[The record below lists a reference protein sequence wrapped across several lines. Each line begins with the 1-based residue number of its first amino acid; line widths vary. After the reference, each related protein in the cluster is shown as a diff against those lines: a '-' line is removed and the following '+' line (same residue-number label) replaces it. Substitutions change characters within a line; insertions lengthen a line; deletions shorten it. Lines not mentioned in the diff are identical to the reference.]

1 MSDLCQTPLVNSDD
15 CDFDLTDDELRA
27 ARTVKWAVA
36 PEPQIAAWVA
46 ELDVRPCPVVLEAVQ
61 DAVSRGTFGYSPFDS
76 LTGLPHATASFQATR
91 FGWDVDADLV
101 VGCGD
106 VMSGVGLALDY
117 LCEPGPVIVPVPA
130 YPPMLGILP
139 LSGRSAVPVPFT
151 HRGDS
156 PACLDLEAINHA
168 LAQGARTVLLTAPH
182 NPLGRVF
189 TPQELLALRD
199 VVNTHGARVISD
211 EIHAPLVLPGAT
223 HTPYASLPDTAHHT
237 TTVTAASKAW
247 NIPGLKCAQVIA
259 GNAADAAVL
268 RSLPYIAN
276 HGTSPLGV
284 AATLAAYRDGG
295 PWLDNVLAHLDRQ
308 RTLLDELMATHLP
321 HLPYTRIE
329 ATYLVWIDVRPSAAP
344 DPVLA
349 ARAAGIEIS
358 AGADFGAGFEGFA
371 RLNIGTSAERLE
383 RIVAALGAA
392 WS

>member
-1 MSDLCQTPLVNSDD
+1 VDELCQTPLVTSDD
-15 CDFDLTDDELRA
+15 CDFDLSDDDLRA
-27 ARTVKWAVA
+27 ARTVKWAITPA
-36 PEPQIAAWVA
+36 PQVAAWVA
-46 ELDVRPCPVVLEAVQ
+46 ELDVRPCPVVLQAVQ
-61 DAVSRGTFGYSPFDS
+61 DAVSRGSFGYSPFDS
-76 LTGLPHATASFQATR
+76 LTGLPQATAAFQAAR
-91 FGWDVDADLV
+91 FGWEVDSDLV

-139 LSGRSAVPVPFT
+139 LSGRSAVPVEFT
-151 HRGDS
+151 KSDNA
-156 PACLDLEAINHA
+156 PACLDLDAIDHA
-168 LAQGARTVLLTAPH
+168 LGHGARTVLLTAPH
-182 NPLGRVF
+182 NPLGLVF
-189 TPQELLALRD
+189 GPAELMALRD
-199 VVNTHGARVISD
+199 VVNHHGARVISD
-211 EIHAPLVLPGAT
+211 EIHSPLVLAGAK

-259 GNAADAAVL
+259 GNAADAATL

-295 PWLDNVLAHLDRQ
+295 PWLDNVLVHLDRQ
-308 RTLLDELMATHLP
+308 RTLLDELMATHLA

-329 ATYLVWIDVRPSAAP
+329 ATYLVWIDVRPAEVA

-349 ARAAGIEIS
+349 ARAAGIEVS

-371 RLNIGTSAERLE
+371 RLNIGTSAERLT
-383 RIVAALGAA
+383 RIVAALGSA
-392 WS
+392 WR